1 VKRWL
6 KERLGEEWRWRVHG
20 LSRLR
25 WVTKYRLLR
34 KEGVSVRRNLGY
46 VLLDPEVGSFTFRV
60 ANVRDVL
67 EAIAEVTGVGFSEL
81 EGFAREAESDPEL
94 GDRLAR
100 RLRWRF
106 AVKHRPAL
114 GRRLG
119 WYVLV
124 RAVRPGLVCE
134 TGIYHGLGSLAIL
147 RALERNAA
155 EGSPGELLSFDASA
169 EAGSIVDRAHYPN
182 WRTVVGMTSDTL
194 EAAVMGRSVGVM
206 IQDTAHTFENQSRE
220 FGVALRHADPR
231 LVLVDEGGGESSAL
245 EELSRERGAAYR
257 SVPLVAADHWHQ
269 PTPFAFALFVSTD
282 GS

>member
-1 VKRWL
+1 M
-6 KERLGEEWRWRVHG
+6 
-20 LSRLR
+20 
-25 WVTKYRLLR
+25 TKYRLLHE
-34 KEGVSVRRNLGY
+34 EGASVGRHLGY
-46 VLLDPEVGSFTFRV
+46 LLLDPEVESFTFRV
-60 ANVRDVL
+60 ANVGDVL
-67 EAIAEVTGVGFSEL
+67 EAIAEVTGVGLGEL

-106 AVKHRPAL
+106 AVKHRPGL

-124 RAVRPGLVCE
+124 RAVRPALVCE

-155 EGSPGELLSFDASA
+155 EGSPGELLSFDVVP
-169 EAGSIVDRAHYPN
+169 EAGSIVDRARYPN
-182 WRTVVGMTSDTL
+182 WRTVVGMTADTL

-231 LVLVDEGGGESSAL
+231 LVLVDEGGGQSPAL